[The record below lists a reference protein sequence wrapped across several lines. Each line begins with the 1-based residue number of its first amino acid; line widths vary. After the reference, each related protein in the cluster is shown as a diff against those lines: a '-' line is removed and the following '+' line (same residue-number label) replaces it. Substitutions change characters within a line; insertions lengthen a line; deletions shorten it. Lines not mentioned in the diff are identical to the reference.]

1 VDEPLLGVTAHPID
15 GSTLVV
21 VQVRDAA
28 IGRHEELGR
37 QLRKIVDEVPEA
49 SVVIVHGT
57 AAATAHEPAVA
68 TLAAVGDHGRARG
81 VVVRGA

>member
-1 VDEPLLGVTAHPID
+1 MDEPLVSVTSHPID

-21 VQVRDAA
+21 VHVRDTAV
-28 IGRHEELGR
+28 GRHEELGR
-37 QLRKIVDEVPEA
+37 QLREIVDEVPEA

-57 AAATAHEPAVA
+57 EAIAAHEPALA
-68 TLAAVGDHGRARG
+68 TLAAVEDHGRARG